1 MQPLGFESQGSD
13 DTLVSMEVPAN
24 RKRCY
29 LAEPRV
35 NTKVKYTIRTL
46 VVAVVIAFFSV
57 QAAQAAH
64 TYDTKLRG
72 TGSAN
77 PQTLS
82 YTCGSGATLLV
93 LGIVAEGATSRTGG
107 APTFDGVAMTQ
118 VDSTQTATET
128 NVEMWYLVNPSTGS
142 AYDIS
147 VPNSNTLT
155 LYLIASSY
163 KAASGYT
170 SALDVSNGTT
180 GSTANPSLLV
190 DTNVDGDVVVDVLG
204 HGYHKVPTANS
215 HTLLYS
221 TDDGAYTDNAQYALQ
236 VTAGSITLSWTANAD
251 DWAMI
256 VGAFKESPAP
266 DLTWATGSAD
276 FEIYQSSS
284 PTWDDDSPPVCSGTL
299 TDDNAATISCDS
311 GTIAGSTD
319 YRVQVILNNTGA
331 LNATMAAGDWLDHKN
346 VKGGWA
352 GASPNLVSCDFED
365 VDGDNTSASCSVG
378 WNGATNDVRL
388 INTGTEVLIASS
400 TGTEGFSYLITTD
413 SVVPA
418 SDSTSYMDAS
428 IDSNTENSSKIT
440 ISGTIIASTTI
451 YRSVGPGNTASLATG
466 TANALTI
473 TDSTATFN
481 TGLPTNVGVGDVIQ
495 YNSNSALALI
505 HGRTSATEYTVKTAS
520 GGTPAAASGD
530 TSWSIFRAYTS
541 LYNAERGVENTGIDN
556 ALRNF
561 DDWTPGGDAST
572 DDVGKDISST
582 GSNMIWNI
590 ACYTG
595 LADAPDTTAV
605 TIDGWTTESDNYIK
619 IYTPTSTSPP
629 LPHQKWALLKGIA
642 GCGVIASI
650 GLRPLPHRYM
660 CKKKM
665 SGLKDYK

>member
-1 MQPLGFESQGSD
+1 
-13 DTLVSMEVPAN
+13 
-24 RKRCY
+24 
-29 LAEPRV
+29 
-35 NTKVKYTIRTL
+35 
-46 VVAVVIAFFSV
+46 
-57 QAAQAAH
+57 
-64 TYDTKLRG
+64 
-72 TGSAN
+72 
-77 PQTLS
+77 
-82 YTCGSGATLLV
+82 
-93 LGIVAEGATSRTGG
+93 
-107 APTFDGVAMTQ
+107 
-118 VDSTQTATET
+118 
-128 NVEMWYLVNPSTGS
+128 
-142 AYDIS
+142 
-147 VPNSNTLT
+147 
-155 LYLIASSY
+155 
-163 KAASGYT
+163 
-170 SALDVSNGTT
+170 
-180 GSTANPSLLV
+180 LV

-481 TGLPTNVGVGDVIQ
+481 TQMWV
-495 YNSNSALALI
+495 
-505 HGRTSATEYTVKTAS
+505 
-520 GGTPAAASGD
+520 
-530 TSWSIFRAYTS
+530 
-541 LYNAERGVENTGIDN
+541 
-556 ALRNF
+556 
-561 DDWTPGGDAST
+561 
-572 DDVGKDISST
+572 
-582 GSNMIWNI
+582 
-590 ACYTG
+590 
-595 LADAPDTTAV
+595 
-605 TIDGWTTESDNYIK
+605 
-619 IYTPTSTSPP
+619 
-629 LPHQKWALLKGIA
+629 WA
-642 GCGVIASI
+642 
-650 GLRPLPHRYM
+650 M
-660 CKKKM
+660 
-665 SGLKDYK
+665 